1 VIAPDPQTAELVR
14 FAYEEARLIDE
25 KRLDEWYELFT
36 EDALYWIPL
45 TREQPD
51 GINYTS
57 LLYEDKLLLK
67 IRIERLKN
75 PRSFSQQPPSYCQ
88 HILQQ
93 PMVES
98 AEADGSG
105 WVVRTPFV
113 YVEAQLDAQLL
124 LAGVSRLHVV
134 RTAAGLRI
142 RLKKVDLINREAA
155 LPSIQL
161 FP

>member
-1 VIAPDPQTAELVR
+1 
-14 FAYEEARLIDE
+14 
-25 KRLDEWYELFT
+25 
-36 EDALYWIPL
+36 LYWIPL

-75 PRSFSQQPPSYCQ
+75 PRSFSQQPPSFCQ

-93 PMVES
+93 PVIES
-98 AEADGSG
+98 AGPGAEE
-105 WVVRTPFV
+105 WVVRTPFL
-113 YVEAQLDAQLL
+113 YIEAQLDAQVV
-124 LAGVSRLHVV
+124 LAGVSYLHLV
-134 RTAAGLRI
+134 RTAERLLI
-142 RLKKVDLINREAA
+142 RLKKVELVNREAA